1 MMKRKGNVIL
11 ICAIVLFLSACNTNK
26 TTAPVAPPK
35 PKVVLPKNH
44 LDSAYLNRDIKPFQI
59 KEADAKQKQAF
70 LDLPETKAKLYRL
83 DTLFQSI
90 GKVGDFNG
98 TILIAQKGVILY
110 QAAFGYARKDIQASS
125 METIYQLASVSK
137 PLTAMA
143 VLQLVADHR
152 IDLDSTLSYYIPR
165 FPYQDVTIRQLLS
178 HRSGLP
184 NYIYF
189 TDESY
194 INRLEWDYMTNQELL
209 DYMRECPPPISYPPD
224 HRFIYCNTNYALL
237 ATLIEEVSDMAFS
250 DYMQKYL
257 FQPLGMTHTFL
268 KTPYHAAHHTQ
279 TALGYYINGRS
290 VENNYQDGVFG
301 DKGCYSTATD
311 LYRFHMAL
319 CQGFI
324 DKNILEASYTN
335 TVTEEHRLKKYGL
348 GWRLRYDD
356 DSTRIV
362 YHNGWWHGFRAAF
375 HRRPE
380 DESCVILLSNK
391 LNRRIYDLAVDAY
404 YILDGKIRLNKIE
417 DEDAESSDSTDA
429 SDSTDIKV
437 NVE

>member
-11 ICAIVLFLSACNTNK
+11 ICAIVLFLSACNNNK
-26 TTAPVAPPK
+26 TTAPIAPPK

-44 LDSAYLNRDIKPFQI
+44 LDSAYLNRDIKLFQI

-83 DTLFQSI
+83 DTLFQSM
-90 GKVGDFNG
+90 GRVGDFNG
-98 TILIAQKGVILY
+98 TVLVAQKGVILY
-110 QAAFGYARKDIQASS
+110 EAAFGYARKDIQASS
-125 METIYQLASVSK
+125 TATVYQLASVSK

-143 VLQLVADHR
+143 VLQLVADHKL
-152 IDLDSTLSYYIPR
+152 DLDSTLNYYIPR
-165 FPYQDVTIRQLLS
+165 FPYAGVTIRQLLS

-194 INRLEWDYMTNQELL
+194 LNRLEWDYMTNRELL

-237 ATLIEEVSDMAFS
+237 ATLIEEISGMSFR
-250 DYMQKYL
+250 DYMQRYM
-257 FQPLGMTHTFL
+257 FQPLGMQHTYIQ
-268 KTPYHAAHHTQ
+268 TPYQASFYPQ
-279 TALGYYINGRS
+279 TALGYYVNGRS
-290 VENNYQDGVFG
+290 VENNYQDGVYG
-301 DKGCYSTATD
+301 DKGCYSTVED

-324 DKNILEASYTN
+324 DPKLLEIAYTN

-348 GWRLRYDD
+348 GWRLRYEE

-375 HRRPE
+375 HRRIE

-391 LNRRIYDLAVDAY
+391 LNRRIYDAAVDVD
-404 YILDGKIRLNKIE
+404 YILDGKVRVYKDD
-417 DEDAESSDSTDA
+417 DEENESTD
-429 SDSTDIKV
+429 TTETKR
-437 NVE
+437 NLE